1 MVFRNLLD
9 RLTFIR
15 PSFRSEDQPHL
26 SPGHP
31 SLAQT
36 SAQKPSEVFVEDPG
50 LSTSVVKIYGVIV
63 HSTSTMRD
71 LGRCSKVDCKLF
83 NIYNLPITSKMIH
96 Q

>member
-1 MVFRNLLD
+1 MFFRNLLD

-50 LSTSVVKIYGVIV
+50 LSTSVVKILDDPRSMEWSFTPHQPWGIWGVALKWIV
-63 HSTSTMRD
+63 NYLTS
-71 LGRCSKVDCKLF
+71 
-83 NIYNLPITSKMIH
+83 ITCL
-96 Q
+96 